1 MTMTAEQRGIIE
13 GAYWAG
19 FEPSSD
25 GLTAE
30 ALLAEAGQFLFNS
43 ITFTN

>member
-1 MTMTAEQRGIIE
+1 MTPQEQQAVIE

-25 GLTAE
+25 NLTAE
-30 ALLAEAGQFLFNS
+30 ALLAEARQFLFNS
-43 ITFTN
+43 ITFTI

>member
-1 MTMTAEQRGIIE
+1 MTQEQRQIIE

-25 GLTAE
+25 SLTAE
-30 ALLAEAGQFLFNS
+30 ALLAEARQFLFNS
-43 ITFTN
+43 ITINN